1 MKSFRPS
8 ITRDGKLSI
17 VCPECGS
24 TKVEVTNYPV
34 NEVDKIKCRH
44 CGHTLYRPFPQPKGY
59 HQVTIDELDKKDDE
73 EPNEIREHASI

>member
-1 MKSFRPS
+1 MKSFRLS

-34 NEVDKIKCRH
+34 NE
-44 CGHTLYRPFPQPKGY
+44 
-59 HQVTIDELDKKDDE
+59 
-73 EPNEIREHASI
+73 

>member
-1 MKSFRPS
+1 MKSFRLS

-34 NEVDKIKCRH
+34 N
-44 CGHTLYRPFPQPKGY
+44 
-59 HQVTIDELDKKDDE
+59 LDKKDDE

>member
-1 MKSFRPS
+1 MKSFRLS

-17 VCPECGS
+17 ACPECGS
-24 TKVEVTNYPV
+24 TKVEVTNYPA

>member
-1 MKSFRPS
+1 MKSFRLS

-17 VCPECGS
+17 VYPECGS
-24 TKVEVTNYPV
+24 TKVEVTNCPV

>member
-1 MKSFRPS
+1 
-8 ITRDGKLSI
+8 
-17 VCPECGS
+17 
-24 TKVEVTNYPV
+24 VEVTNYPV

>member
-1 MKSFRPS
+1 MKSFRLS
-8 ITRDGKLSI
+8 ITIDGKLSI
-17 VCPECGS
+17 DCPECGS